1 MPLRLIYCK
10 ENDNIKLMSKE
21 ETKLT
26 DRQAAFV
33 QEYLLDLNATQ
44 AAIRAGYSE
53 NTASETGYENLRKP
67 QIVVAIQKAFQK
79 RAERTQ
85 LTADRI
91 LAEIMKLSFINPKS
105 LFNEDGDLLSIHEM
119 PDDVACAIAA
129 IDVGEVK
136 TYRDQDGKPE
146 ESHRVKKIKL
156 WDKRGSLE
164 LLGKH
169 LKLFTDKVEHSGSL
183 YINPLD
189 AVKKQ
194 LESNPELEGE
204 LKDNLSD

>member
-1 MPLRLIYCK
+1 
-10 ENDNIKLMSKE
+10 MSKE

-26 DRQAAFV
+26 DKQKAFV

-67 QIVVAIQKAFQK
+67 QIVIAIQKAFQE

-146 ESHRVKKIKL
+146 ESYRVKKIKL

-169 LKLFTDKVEHSGSL
+169 LKLFTDKVEHSGNIHL
-183 YINPLD
+183 NPLN
-189 AVKKQ
+189 AVKQQ
-194 LESNPELEGE
+194 LESNPELEGQLKQE
-204 LKDNLSD
+204 LTDV